1 MYSLQYAND
10 KRLKHLDSIYLINKI
25 LCYWIILQVSR
36 NRTAILDVLLCQCD
50 VYSRPAWRFW
60 VSIWLYVGLSLCS
73 PRIWM
78 SRAVNVE
85 YFIRHCGDCVIG
97 YKLFPF
103 CACTSQLVIHIWYH
117 AYYCNLI
124 SILILNFM
132 LQPKLNPRR
141 NGYFQ
146 TFIVIL

>member
-1 MYSLQYAND
+1 MMLLDVICRYLETEQQ
-10 KRLKHLDSIYLINKI
+10 LKF
-25 LCYWIILQVSR
+25 
-36 NRTAILDVLLCQCD
+36 DVLLCQCD

-97 YKLFPF
+97 YYKLFPF
-103 CACTSQLVIHIWYH
+103 CACTLQLVIHIWY

-132 LQPKLNPRR
+132 L
-141 NGYFQ
+141 
-146 TFIVIL
+146 